1 MAALLLDYLN
11 TPYVEKNLI
20 ALEEKEIEGTKY
32 RINRWSTNA
41 FIYKQITV
49 FDPGLEQPLEFV
61 EKVAKFSPTDFE
73 GFFCS
78 PRLENTAIL
87 RRLELECLSP
97 GLLKTPDRISYKI
110 IDL

>member
-1 MAALLLDYLN
+1 MATLLLDYLN

-61 EKVAKFSPTDFE
+61 EKVAKFSATDFE
-73 GFFCS
+73 HFFAAHG
-78 PRLENTAIL
+78 LQTVQFFGDYN
-87 RRLELECLSP
+87 LSP
-97 GLLKTPDRISYKI
+97 YHPDYSKRLIALAIK
-110 IDL
+110 

>member
-73 GFFCS
+73 GFF
-78 PRLENTAIL
+78 AAH
-87 RRLELECLSP
+87 
-97 GLLKTPDRISYKI
+97 GLKTLQFFGDYNLSAYHPDYSKRLIALAIK
-110 IDL
+110 